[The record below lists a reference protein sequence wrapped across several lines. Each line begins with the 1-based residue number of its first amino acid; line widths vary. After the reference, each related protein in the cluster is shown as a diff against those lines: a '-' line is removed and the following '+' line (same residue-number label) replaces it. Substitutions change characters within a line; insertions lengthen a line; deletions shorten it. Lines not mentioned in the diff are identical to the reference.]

1 MAFPLLFLKVRG
13 FLSGGNSFRSPRIVD
28 TDRHRDLREREF
40 LSLMRFNGIFAARFR
55 THERERHVRTVL
67 ESQFC
72 PSNKYAFGCLR
83 IPYLYDRKWLFIYLL
98 GFFIYLFFGWSD
110 VYPFIIVVFYKRN
123 EIVIFHI
130 CEEYLPYIIK
140 NGKIG
145 SFEVVF
151 VIYDCIV
158 ATTRH
163 VCILNG

>member
-1 MAFPLLFLKVRG
+1 MRRDPDEMRDAINVGTHQGHLGQPIKTMAFPLLFLKVRG

-83 IPYLYDRKWLFIYLL
+83 IP
-98 GFFIYLFFGWSD
+98 
-110 VYPFIIVVFYKRN
+110 
-123 EIVIFHI
+123 
-130 CEEYLPYIIK
+130 
-140 NGKIG
+140 
-145 SFEVVF
+145 
-151 VIYDCIV
+151 
-158 ATTRH
+158 
-163 VCILNG
+163 